1 MLNRPRAAL
10 ALALFSTA
18 IFFAAA
24 AVPAPSTQIAPA
36 TRPPGSPEAG
46 IVEDPAVPSPVR
58 SNASGAVNTG
68 WIRRHQ
74 GFVNTAKAGNI
85 DLYMEGDS
93 ITDFWASRFKDNWN
107 KNLGAW
113 RPGDFGISGDRTQNV
128 LYRIENGEFDGVHPK
143 VIVLLIGTN
152 NLSSNATYGENSV
165 DDTVKGVAAVL
176 HALQQKAPQAK
187 ILLMAIFP
195 RNDPPPKARPDIN
208 QRIAQA
214 NEQIAKLADGKTIK
228 FLNINDQLADKEGK
242 LFPGI
247 MGRDNLHPAEKGY
260 QVWADAMKPILTEWL
275 GAPATTQPQ

>member
-1 MLNRPRAAL
+1 MISRRYAPLAPL
-10 ALALFSTA
+10 ALLSVLL
-18 IFFAAA
+18 AAA
-24 AVPAPSTQIAPA
+24 PTAEAPKIVSA

-46 IVEDPAVPSPVR
+46 IVEDPAVPSAVR
-58 SNASGAVNTG
+58 SNPGGAVNQN
-68 WIRRHQ
+68 WIRRHNQ
-74 GFVNTAKAGNI
+74 FVATAKAGNI

-107 KNLGAW
+107 KNLGGW
-113 RPGDFGISGDRTQNV
+113 HPGDFGISGDRTQNV
-128 LYRIENGEFDGVHPK
+128 LYRIENGEFDGVKPK

-152 NLSSNATYGENSV
+152 NLASNATYGENSV

-195 RNDPPPKARPDIN
+195 RNDPPPKARADIN

-214 NEQIAKLADGKTIK
+214 NEQIAKLADGNTIK

-242 LFPGI
+242 LLPGI
-247 MGRDNLHPAEKGY
+247 MGRDNLHPADKGY
-260 QVWADAMKPILTEWL
+260 QVWADAMKPILTQWL
-275 GAPATTQPQ
+275 GAPPATQP